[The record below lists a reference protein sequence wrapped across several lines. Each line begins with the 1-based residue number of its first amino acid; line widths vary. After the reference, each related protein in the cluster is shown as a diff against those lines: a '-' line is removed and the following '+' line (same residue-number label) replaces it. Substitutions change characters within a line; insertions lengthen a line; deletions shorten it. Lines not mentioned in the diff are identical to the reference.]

1 MGSVKKSTTN
11 TRVSTWLAFL
21 CLEKISEWLRNLE
34 VPKDSLSWTRF
45 SGFLAFVLIILL
57 FLSGTFMALYY
68 SPMPGTAYDSVDF
81 ALFNLPFGSAI
92 KGVHH
97 YSWNLLLIVTG
108 LHLCRTL
115 VAGSYKAP
123 RQMVWVTGVLLLLLV
138 PLFII
143 TGDLLPWDQKGYWS
157 TQVRLSIISS
167 VPGIGDPASRL
178 LLGGSMIGVV
188 ALTRFYVL
196 HILVLPG
203 FLVLLCAVH
212 FHFIY
217 HRGLLSASKREASLR
232 PKMPFFPD
240 LVNRWLFLFIMTT
253 LILGWSGWF
262 WTPPLG
268 DPADPTD
275 SSYIPKPEW
284 WVLFLNQLVSI
295 FKGRLTALGSTII
308 PAMLTGLLIGLP
320 FIDKSPPGHAGSR
333 WKILLSAALIAIAIL
348 GLSVMGYMEH
358 GVTSGLDIS

>member
-1 MGSVKKSTTN
+1 MKKATAN
-11 TRVSTWLAFL
+11 ARVSTIISFL
-21 CLEKISEWLRNLE
+21 GLEELSQWWCSRE

-45 SGFLAFVLIILL
+45 SGPLAVVLILLL
-57 FLSGTFMALYY
+57 FLSGTFMAFYY
-68 SPMPGTAYDSVDF
+68 TPMPGTAYDSVDF
-81 ALFNLPFGSAI
+81 ALFNLPFGSVI

-97 YSWNLLLIVTG
+97 YSWNLLLIVAG
-108 LHLCRTL
+108 LHLCRTFIT
-115 VAGSYKAP
+115 GSYKAP
-123 RQMVWVTGVLLLLLV
+123 RQLVWVTGLLILLFV

-157 TQVRLSIISS
+157 TQVRLSILSS
-167 VPGIGDPASRL
+167 VPVIGEPASRL

-188 ALTRFYVL
+188 ALTRFYIL

-203 FLVLLCAVH
+203 LLVLLCAAH

-217 HRGLLSASKREASLR
+217 HRGLLSFFKRGAALQ
-232 PKMPFFPD
+232 PKIPIYPD
-240 LVNRWLFLFIMTT
+240 LVNRWLFLFIMAA
-253 LILGWSGWF
+253 LVLGWSGWF

-295 FKGRLTALGSTII
+295 FKGRQAILGSTVI
-308 PAMLTGLLIGLP
+308 PAMLTGFLMVLP
-320 FIDKSPPGHAGSR
+320 FIDNAPPGRAGSR
-333 WKILLSAALIAIAIL
+333 WKIFLPATLIAIGIL
-348 GLSVMGYMEH
+348 GLSVMGYLEH
-358 GVTSGLDIS
+358 NVTSGPGVL

>member
-1 MGSVKKSTTN
+1 MNQTDMK
-11 TRVSTWLAFL
+11 TRASKLLELL
-21 CLEKISEWLRNLE
+21 CLERIAERLLTFE
-34 VPKDSLSWTRF
+34 VSKDSLTWTRF
-45 SGFLAFVLIILL
+45 FGSLALVLILLL
-57 FLSGTFMALYY
+57 FLSGTFMAFYY
-68 SPMPGTAYDSVDF
+68 SPIPGTAYDSVDF
-81 ALFNLPFGSAI
+81 ALFNLPFGTII

-97 YSWNLLLIVTG
+97 YSWNLLLIVMG
-108 LHLCRTL
+108 LHLCRSL
-115 VAGSYKAP
+115 VFGSYKAP
-123 RQMVWVTGVLLLLLV
+123 RQMIWVTGVIILLFV

-167 VPGIGDPASRL
+167 IPVVGDIASRL
-178 LLGGSMIGVV
+178 LLGGSLTGVV

-203 FLVLLCAVH
+203 LLVFLLAIH

-217 HRGLLSASKREASLR
+217 YRGLAKPLIHR
-232 PKMPFFPD
+232 PSSQFRILFFPN
-240 LVNRWLFLFIMTT
+240 LVNRLFILFIMVT
-253 LILGWSGWF
+253 LILGAISWY

-295 FKGRLTALGSTII
+295 FKGGLAVLGSAVIPTII
-308 PAMLTGLLIGLP
+308 TGLLIGLP
-320 FIDKSPPGHAGSR
+320 FIDRSPHRHPVRR
-333 WKILLSAALIAIAIL
+333 WKILLPAVLIIIAIFS
-348 GLSVMGYMEH
+348 LSVMGYMEH
-358 GVTSGLDIS
+358 SVLIED